1 MDNWTS
7 HEKKQNQ
14 MLWKRSFLTQ
24 LFYDCLL
31 RIRGRACFSHDL
43 NADHCPDFND
53 NINKYFSDYDDFGVG
68 DSLSL
73 IDNGDVS
80 LLTNSRIMRMLS
92 CW

>member
-1 MDNWTS
+1 
-7 HEKKQNQ
+7 

-31 RIRGRACFSHDL
+31 RIRGRACFSQSHDL
-43 NADHCPDFND
+43 NADHCPDFNG

>member
-53 NINKYFSDYDDFGVG
+53 NINKYFSDYGYFGVG
-68 DSLSL
+68 D
-73 IDNGDVS
+73 
-80 LLTNSRIMRMLS
+80 R
-92 CW
+92 